1 MKNLLFVAGI
11 VLILVGV
18 IALIF
23 SVLQGYGYHH
33 LLDGETE
40 RYIRLRR
47 RMIIF
52 FIIGIALAVL
62 GMVCLMARVKI

>member
-23 SVLQGYGYHH
+23 SVLQGYGYYH
-33 LLDGETE
+33 LLDGEAE
-40 RYIRLRR
+40 LYIRLRR

-62 GMVCLMARVKI
+62 GTVCLIVRVKM

>member
-18 IALIF
+18 FALIF

-40 RYIRLRR
+40 LYVRLRW

-52 FIIGIALAVL
+52 FIIGIVLAVL
-62 GMVCLMARVKI
+62 GTVCLIVRAKM

>member
-18 IALIF
+18 FALIF
-23 SVLQGYGYHH
+23 SVLQGYGYYH
-33 LLDGETE
+33 LLDGEAE
-40 RYIRLRR
+40 LYVRLRW

-52 FIIGIALAVL
+52 FIIGIVLAVL
-62 GMVCLMARVKI
+62 GTVCFIVRAKM